1 MLGVSLKISV
11 TKILHHETDVNEN
24 YPKLR
29 TVHKAFSYK
38 HPATR
43 QQGRAGS
50 GGGGAREY
58 GGVSITATSA
68 ANIPK
73 IQVTLPAL
81 PNCFQKV
88 LYCPVILQK
97 LYLHCIP
104 LSCEIS
110 FTELEATFLVG
121 LSTIYKTTVDLESMN
136 SMNFLLLS
144 VL

>member
-38 HPATR
+38 HPDTR

-50 GGGGAREY
+50 TGGREY

-73 IQVTLPAL
+73 VQVTLPAL
-81 PNCFQKV
+81 PNCYQEA
-88 LYCPVILQK
+88 LYCPVILQN

-110 FTELEATFLVG
+110 FTELEATFSVG

-144 VL
+144 DL